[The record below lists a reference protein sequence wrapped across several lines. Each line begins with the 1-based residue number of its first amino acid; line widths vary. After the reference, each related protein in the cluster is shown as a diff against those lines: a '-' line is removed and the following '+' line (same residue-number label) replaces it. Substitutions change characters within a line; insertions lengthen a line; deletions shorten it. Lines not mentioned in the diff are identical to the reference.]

1 VRLVRVLERIGA
13 QARPRHPTPRHVPL
27 FRIDHVSIAPAR
39 SPPPEISMP
48 QILLALAAAI
58 AALVVGFGLYRK
70 VISAPT
76 STEAANDIAAAIR
89 AGAEAFLSRQY
100 RTVAIVGVPILLVLL
115 VFLGKWYALGFL
127 VGAIASAAA
136 GIIGMNVSVRANL
149 RVAQAAKSGFGP
161 SFDLAFQGGT
171 VTGLMVV
178 GAGLMSV
185 AGLVWAMH
193 AAGYHEPDA
202 LVGLAFGG
210 SLISVFARLGG
221 GIFTKGADVGADLV
235 GKVEANIPED
245 DPRNPA
251 VIADNVGDNV
261 GDCAGMAADLF
272 ETYGVTAAAA
282 MLLAHIIFPGNDSMF
297 LYPILVGVAG
307 VVGSLV
313 ALRFVTIEEPAPGAQ
328 PAVMGAMYRGLGV
341 ATVVMIVVT
350 GLLTAL
356 IGDIPDADASGHAIG
371 WFSLVLCA
379 TIGGIVT
386 GVMMWITDV
395 YTGDGSR
402 FVDRIA
408 RASEGGHGTNVIS
421 GLAVGMQ
428 ATVVPVVVIVLAIMT
443 THWLAGLFGVGIAAM
458 SMLSLAGIVVS
469 IDAYGPITD
478 NAGGIAEMANLGDEV
493 RNVTDPLDAFGN
505 TTKAVTKGYAI
516 ASAGLAAVV
525 LFATYIEDLRRLAG
539 LRVEF
544 DLASTSVLAGLFIG
558 AMIPFVF
565 ASFAMNAVSEA
576 GTAVVEEVRRQF
588 REIPGIMEGTG
599 KPDYRTCVDIV
610 TQAAL
615 RLMIAPALIPALIP
629 VVVGLVFGAQALGG
643 LLIGSIVSG
652 VCVALSMTTGGAA
665 WDNAKKYIEA
675 GQYGGKGSDAHK
687 AAVTGDTVGDPYKD
701 TAGPAI
707 NPMLKLIN
715 VVALLVIPFLG

>member
-1 VRLVRVLERIGA
+1 
-13 QARPRHPTPRHVPL
+13 
-27 FRIDHVSIAPAR
+27 
-39 SPPPEISMP
+39 MP
-48 QILLALAAAI
+48 QIYLSLLASI
-58 AALVVGFGLYRK
+58 AALAMGVRLYQR
-70 VISAPT
+70 VNAAPQ
-76 STEAANDIAAAIR
+76 STERANEIAAAIR
-89 AGAEAFLSRQY
+89 SGAEAFLARQY
-100 RTVAIVGVPILLVLL
+100 KTVAIVGAPILVLVL
-115 VFLGKWYALGFL
+115 VALGKWYALGFA
-127 VGAIASAAA
+127 VGALASAAA
-136 GIIGMNVSVRANL
+136 GFIGMNVSVRANV
-149 RVAQAAKSGFGP
+149 RVAEAAKTGFGRA
-161 SFDLAFQGGT
+161 FELAFQGGT

-178 GAGLMSV
+178 GAGLMSL
-185 AGLVWAMH
+185 ALLMWAMI
-193 AAGYHEPDA
+193 AADYHEPDA

-272 ETYGVTAAAA
+272 ETYCVTAAAA
-282 MLLAHIIFPGNDSMF
+282 MLLAHFTFTGSSGEAMF
-297 LYPILVGVAG
+297 YYPLLIGVSGIVGT
-307 VVGSLV
+307 LV
-313 ALRFVTIEEPAPGAQ
+313 ALPFVTIDEPPPGGQ
-328 PAVMGAMYRGLGV
+328 PEVMGAMYRGLGISAVIMIGLV
-341 ATVVMIVVT
+341 AVFNLFV
-350 GLLTAL
+350 
-356 IGDIPDADASGHAIG
+356 DFPSADTSGHAVSGWGLLMCCVIG
-371 WFSLVLCA
+371 A
-379 TIGGIVT
+379 IIT

-402 FVDRIA
+402 YVDRIA

-428 ATVVPVVVIVLAIMT
+428 ATVVPVVVIVLAIVST
-443 THWLAGLFGVGIAAM
+443 FWLAGLYGVGIAAM
-458 SMLSLAGIVVS
+458 AMLSLAGIVVS

-478 NAGGIAEMANLGDEV
+478 NAGGIAEMAELGDEV
-493 RNVTDPLDAFGN
+493 RDVTDPLDAFGN

-516 ASAGLAAVV
+516 ASAGLAAVA
-525 LFATYIEDLRRLAG
+525 LFATFIVDLRRG
-539 LRVEF
+539 GVGEVNF
-544 DLASTSVLAGLFIG
+544 DLSDPSVLAGLFIG

-576 GTAVVEEVRRQF
+576 GTSVVEEVRRQF
-588 REIPGIMEGTG
+588 REIPGIMEGTA
-599 KPDYRTCVDIV
+599 KPDYRTCVDLV

-615 RLMIAPALIPALIP
+615 RLMILPALIPAVIP
-629 VVVGLVFGAQALGG
+629 VLVGLLMGPEALGG

-665 WDNAKKYIEA
+665 WDNAKKYIESGA
-675 GQYGGKGSDAHK
+675 YGGKGSDAHK

-707 NPMLKLIN
+707 NPMLKLVN
-715 VVALLVIPFLG
+715 VVALLIIPFLG

>member
-1 VRLVRVLERIGA
+1 
-13 QARPRHPTPRHVPL
+13 
-27 FRIDHVSIAPAR
+27 
-39 SPPPEISMP
+39 MP
-48 QILLALAAAI
+48 QIILAFVAALAAI
-58 AALVVGFGLYRK
+58 GVGVGLYRS
-70 VISAPT
+70 ILAAPT
-76 STEAANDIAAAIR
+76 SNERANEIAAAIR
-89 AGAEAFLSRQY
+89 AGAEAFLNRQY
-100 RTVAIVGVPILLVLL
+100 RTVAMVGVPILVLIGL
-115 VFLGKWYALGFL
+115 LLNWWYAFGFL
-127 VGAIASAAA
+127 LGAVASAAA
-136 GIIGMNVSVRANL
+136 GFIGMNVSVRANV
-149 RVAQAAKSGFGP
+149 RVAEAAHSGFRRA
-161 SFDLAFQGGT
+161 FDLSFQGGT

-178 GAGLMSV
+178 GAGLLSLALIVLIMSL
-185 AGLVWAMH
+185 G
-193 AAGYHEPDA
+193 GYHEPDA

-282 MLLAHIIFPGNDSMF
+282 MLLAHIIFPASDSMF
-297 LYPILVGVAG
+297 LYPLLVGVG
-307 VVGSLV
+307 GILGTLLSLQ
-313 ALRFVTIEEPAPGAQ
+313 FVNIEEPSPGQQ
-328 PAVMGAMYRGLGV
+328 PAVMSAMYRGLGV
-341 ATVVMIVVT
+341 AVGVMLVVVAVFNIFVDFPDQDVT
-350 GLLTAL
+350 
-356 IGDIPDADASGHAIG
+356 GHAIG
-371 WFSLVLCA
+371 GFRLLLCA
-379 TIGGIVT
+379 AIGAFVT

-402 FVDRIA
+402 FVNRIA

-428 ATVVPVVVIVLAIMT
+428 ATVVPVVVIVLSIMI
-443 THWLAGLFGVGIAAM
+443 THGLAGLYGVAIAAM
-458 SMLSLAGIVVS
+458 AMLSLAGIVVA

-478 NAGGIAEMANLGDEV
+478 NAGGIAEMAELGDEV

-525 LFATYIEDLRRLAG
+525 LFATYIEDLQRLAG
-539 LRVEF
+539 LDVSF
-544 DLASTSVLAGLFIG
+544 DLASTNVLAGLFVG
-558 AMIPFVF
+558 AMIPFIF
-565 ASFAMNAVSEA
+565 ASFAMDAVSRA
-576 GTAVVEEVRRQF
+576 GTSVVEEVRRQF
-588 REIPGIMEGTG
+588 REIPGIMEGTA
-599 KPDYRTCVDIV
+599 KPDYRTCVDLV

-615 RLMIAPALIPALIP
+615 RLMIAPALIPALAPI
-629 VVVGLVFGAQALGG
+629 VVGLILGPQALGG

-665 WDNAKKYIEA
+665 WDNAKKLIES
-675 GQYGGKGSDAHK
+675 GQYGGKGSEAHK
-687 AAVTGDTVGDPYKD
+687 ASVTGDTVGDPYKD

-707 NPMLKLIN
+707 NPMLKLVN
-715 VVALLVIPFLG
+715 VVALLVIPFLS